1 MESDASAALSG
12 DDERPLLPRWVCV
25 LVRWRIRLRDDQRL
39 RWSSVTC
46 SASRSAFGTV
56 IRAGSTTAGVRKPVA
71 SFSRGQTGAI
81 APVGSGGPSGE
92 MLADGTFDPSLYGRP
107 SSSIVVE

>member
-1 MESDASAALSG
+1 VRSTDRNPADPTLKAGGQSG
-12 DDERPLLPRWVCV
+12 QFSPGR
-25 LVRWRIRLRDDQRL
+25 
-39 RWSSVTC
+39 
-46 SASRSAFGTV
+46 RSAFGTV